1 MAIVGIVRG
10 GEREAVKCLCL
21 LSVTTGPQLPEH
33 FTLLQN
39 WRRPLL
45 GACAGTR
52 GDGDRDEVQLAVRPS
67 SGNFY
72 LEHHLMV
79 SWRYEAAINN
89 CTDASALNDDNFIK
103 VKTYTASVN
112 ME

>member
-21 LSVTTGPQLPEH
+21 CSVTTGPQLPEH

-52 GDGDRDEVQLAVRPS
+52 GDGDRDDVQLAVIFRQLLFGAS
-67 SGNFY
+67 SNGV
-72 LEHHLMV
+72 MT
-79 SWRYEAAINN
+79 I
-89 CTDASALNDDNFIK
+89 
-103 VKTYTASVN
+103 
-112 ME
+112 

>member
-21 LSVTTGPQLPEH
+21 CSVTTGPQLPEH

-52 GDGDRDEVQLAVRPS
+52 GDGDRDEVQLAVIFRQLLFGAS
-67 SGNFY
+67 SNGV
-72 LEHHLMV
+72 MT
-79 SWRYEAAINN
+79 I
-89 CTDASALNDDNFIK
+89 
-103 VKTYTASVN
+103 
-112 ME
+112 

>member
-1 MAIVGIVRG
+1 MGIVRG

-21 LSVTTGPQLPEH
+21 CSVTTGPQLPEH

-52 GDGDRDEVQLAVRPS
+52 GDGDRDEVQLAVIFRQLLFGAS
-67 SGNFY
+67 SNGV
-72 LEHHLMV
+72 MT
-79 SWRYEAAINN
+79 I
-89 CTDASALNDDNFIK
+89 
-103 VKTYTASVN
+103 
-112 ME
+112 